1 MKFNLPKQVE
11 YCISTLE
18 NNGFEAFCVGGAVRD
33 LVMQR
38 VPGDYDVTT
47 NATPEDI
54 IAAFEKT
61 VPTGIKHGTVTVII
75 DKMSIEV
82 TTYRTEGDY
91 LDHRS
96 PESVNFVSDV
106 NGDLLRRDFTV
117 NAICCHPK
125 KGIYDPLG
133 GISDINNKIIK
144 AVGNAETRFTED
156 ALRIMRA
163 FRFSAQLGF
172 DIEAATLSA
181 ALSKATT
188 LSFISSERI
197 AAELIKALV
206 SNNPQK
212 INPLLA
218 SGGLTHLGITKNSL
232 IPNYIENTP
241 CDFSLRFALF
251 CIENELDALKILTN
265 LKLDNNTK
273 TMVQTYIKMSSFY
286 VKNDADIR
294 RLLNL
299 GEYNLTKIYLTYKS
313 PEMLSCLE
321 EIITRGDAYKIS
333 MLKISGND
341 ILDKGFAGKDVG
353 ETLNKL
359 LSDVIEDP
367 KLNTY
372 ENLINSKHLSR

>member
-1 MKFNLPKQVE
+1 MKFNLPKEVE

-54 IAAFEKT
+54 IATFEKT
-61 VPTGIKHGTVTVII
+61 VPTGIRHGTITVII

-96 PESVNFVSDV
+96 PETVNFVSNVD
-106 NGDLLRRDFTV
+106 GDLLRRDFTV
-117 NAICCHPK
+117 NAICYHPK

-133 GISDINNKIIK
+133 GISDINNKVIK

-172 DIEAATLSA
+172 DIEDATLSA
-181 ALSKATT
+181 ALSKAST
-188 LSFISSERI
+188 LSLISSERI
-197 AAELIKALV
+197 ATELMKTFI
-206 SNNPQK
+206 SRNPEK
-212 INPLLA
+212 ITPLLA
-218 SGGLTHLGITKNSL
+218 SGGLTHLGITKNSF
-232 IPNYIENTP
+232 IPNYIKDAP

-251 CIENELDALKILTN
+251 CTKNKLDALKILTS
-265 LKLDNNTK
+265 LKLDNFTK
-273 TMVQTYIKMSSFY
+273 AMVQTYIKMSAL
-286 VKNDADIR
+286 NIENQADIR

-299 GEYNLTKIYLTYKS
+299 GDYKLTKIYLTCKS
-313 PEMLSCLE
+313 PKRLSELE

-341 ILDKGFAGKDVG
+341 LLEKGFAGKDIG
-353 ETLNKL
+353 DILNEL
-359 LSDVIEDP
+359 LLDVIEDP